1 MDEKKKK
8 LTDKEK
14 REMAK
19 EEKDADIWST
29 EEEEGMERAP
39 ADLLKKEDPELLKK
53 EYGDVKVN
61 PPGSG
66 GENIKKKF

>member
-8 LTDKEK
+8 K
-14 REMAK
+14 MSK
-19 EEKDADIWST
+19 EEMGEDMWSS
-29 EEEEGMERAP
+29 EEEDMKERAP
-39 ADLLKKEDPELLKK
+39 PDLLKKEDPELLKK

-66 GENIKKKF
+66 GKKLKSKKK

>member
-8 LTDKEK
+8 KMDN
-14 REMAK
+14 
-19 EEKDADIWST
+19 DPVSWST
-29 EEEEGMERAP
+29 AEEEMKESAP

-53 EYGDVKVN
+53 DIWRCRVN

-66 GENIKKKF
+66 GAKLKSKKK

>member
-8 LTDKEK
+8 KMDN
-14 REMAK
+14 
-19 EEKDADIWST
+19 DPVSWST
-29 EEEEGMERAP
+29 AEEEMKESAP

-53 EYGDVKVN
+53 EYGDVEVN

-66 GENIKKKF
+66 GAKLKSKKK